1 MNKVNRPDRQVFF
14 RLEPRLG
21 TAMMGGQWKMQNK
34 GDIIGLCDLSK
45 DMKETNYIK
54 GKYLERTKE
63 MKADI
68 G

>member
-1 MNKVNRPDRQVFF
+1 
-14 RLEPRLG
+14 
-21 TAMMGGQWKMQNK
+21 MMGGQWKMQNK